1 MTVHS
6 LKMYQLVSRTTKWY
20 ESPLVTVSVVADRW
34 YFDKG
39 REIEFLAMNLP
50 RAFTFIVDAR
60 QNNAEGGRT
69 GDARSGSWVGL
80 ATQIGPN
87 RYQGIQSTG
96 TTNQASGLI
105 AFGTANSVP
114 FGRISTS
121 AVAGITMGANID
133 KALGGSYAA
142 DVVAPAVAER
152 ITYPEWGTPP
162 TPADTIRI
170 LKFGEALEQ
179 NTKTIRSSPAIVRS
193 SMYKFD
199 GTVATTQFYRPTGG
213 NAVGG
218 VTYCAAH
225 STDYTGNGRNPAAMA
240 SAVPISEGGV
250 SEKKD
255 GDGRTAVWERYFLA
269 GGTNVSPYRVN
280 YLLMVVAANGTFS
293 YELGTNV
300 TPNGTNGSSYGS
312 EAFTI
317 FSDNPEDTNN
327 AIANQ
332 NLLRDTYLGIK
343 AKSNNFTIKRPMVV
357 PHRFRVRTNVNES
370 LTDTLTM
377 TWLVSAD
384 FINHEYGVGE

>member
-6 LKMYQLVSRTTKWY
+6 LKMYQLVSRTTSWRS
-20 ESPLVTVSVVADRW
+20 SPLVIVSVVADRW

-50 RAFTFIVDAR
+50 RAFTFVVDAR

-69 GDARSGSWVGL
+69 GDSRSGSWVGL

-96 TTNQASGLI
+96 TSNQASGLI
-105 AFGTANSVP
+105 AMGTSNSIP

-121 AVAGITMGANID
+121 AVSGIAMGANID

-142 DVVAPAVAER
+142 DVAAPPVAER
-152 ITYPEWGTPP
+152 ITYPEWGAPP
-162 TPADTIRI
+162 APDNTIRVV
-170 LKFGEALEQ
+170 KFGEALEQ
-179 NTKTIRSSPAIVRS
+179 NTKTIRSSPAGVRS
-193 SMYKFD
+193 SMYNFD
-199 GTVATTQFYRPTGG
+199 GTVATTQFYRPTQD

-218 VTYCAAH
+218 TTYCA
-225 STDYTGNGRNPAAMA
+225 SYSYFYVSKFLAAMD
-240 SAVPISEGGV
+240 SAAPISEGLV

-269 GGTNVSPYRVN
+269 GGTNTSPYRVN
-280 YLLMVVAANGTFS
+280 YLLMVV
-293 YELGTNV
+293 
-300 TPNGTNGSSYGS
+300 GTNGVTSFEAATNVNIPANGGSFGS

-317 FSDNPEDTNN
+317 FSDNTADTASNTEN
-327 AIANQ
+327 MD
-332 NLLRDTYLGIK
+332 LLRNTYYGMR

-357 PHRFRVRTNVNES
+357 PHRFRFRTNEQSVGH
-370 LTDTLTM
+370 TLTM
-377 TWLVSAD
+377 SWLVSAD